1 MQPIKLHICMQP
13 FSCLPS
19 MRELYRDAGV
29 IPTSEN
35 ADIILIRSH
44 IAYWSG
50 NERAERAEIKP
61 SRGHSYR
68 VNGDRVVRIV
78 DYYDH
83 RLGIT
88 GWTGSQP

>member
-1 MQPIKLHICMQP
+1 MTHLNEPHICQGQYWN
-13 FSCLPS
+13 LPN
-19 MRELYRDAGV
+19 MREFYRANNV

-35 ADIILIRSH
+35 ADVMLIRSH

-50 NERAERAEIKP
+50 NDAANRAVIKP

-68 VNGDRVVRIV
+68 VNKDCIVRIR

-83 RLGIT
+83 RDGIT
-88 GWTGSQP
+88 GWTQTR